1 MCKIITSAG
10 VFFSSIAQD
19 PYIIW
24 FLFIV
29 HKCRMILS
37 PCALL
42 IFSKL
47 WFFALLQRSKGKQ
60 WPKMTKNSLLHLIF
74 QESYFI
80 WSSFMVRICKSRI
93 SPGAVYIFSKVEF
106 SGSIVRLKGKKRPKY
121 DKKLSVALQISGSI
135 NMIVIFSTHV
145 WNDDIYICW
154 FQFLKVLLFRVVS
167 AENVKNSVS
176 LHISGTVPHAIVVFG
191 ALS

>member
-1 MCKIITSAG
+1 MCFTD
-10 VFFSSIAQD
+10 FF
-19 PYIIW
+19 
-24 FLFIV
+24 
-29 HKCRMILS
+29 KT
-37 PCALL
+37 L
-42 IFSKL
+42 IFWVATKVKR
-47 WFFALLQRSKGKQ
+47 Q
-60 WPKMTKNSLLHLIF
+60 KMAQNDKKNSLLHLIF
-74 QESYFI
+74 QESYLI

-145 WNDDIYICW
+145 WNDDIYRCW

-167 AENVKNSVS
+167 AENVKKILSHS
-176 LHISGTVPHAIVVFG
+176 ISQEPYLMRLWFLVHFCKMMISPAIFFSFSKFWCFGRLEGVVW
-191 ALS
+191 